1 MGSCFPWIDIQ
12 VKEPKAEKNEVKE
25 TKAAKNE
32 VKEAKVEKEVVPEK
46 IVTSWDEHDWDEK
59 KMDESFFDT
68 PITNDK
74 MLKKSFFPRD

>member
-1 MGSCFPWIDIQ
+1 MDKITHCFPSENDPLMGSCFPWIDIQ

-46 IVTSWDEHDWDEK
+46 IVTS
-59 KMDESFFDT
+59 
-68 PITNDK
+68 
-74 MLKKSFFPRD
+74 